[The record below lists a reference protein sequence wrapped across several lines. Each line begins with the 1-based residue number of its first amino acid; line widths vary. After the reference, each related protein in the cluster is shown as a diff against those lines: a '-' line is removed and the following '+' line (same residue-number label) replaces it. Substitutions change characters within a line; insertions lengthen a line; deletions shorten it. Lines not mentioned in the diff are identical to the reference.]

1 MERDAQLLKEKAL
14 LLLSRER
21 ELLSLRRRH
30 ARVSAWLT
38 VAHSLSELV
47 TAHANTA
54 EAYPALA
61 DKLMT
66 LLQLQRV
73 VFFSI
78 DPGPSLRPLMGAPA
92 AREPRPLEPAA
103 NHLLEGEGV
112 GLCNAPDSE
121 ALAALSRAVGLH
133 RFMWCRVGVES
144 DALIARLLLVAGY
157 EKEKASF
164 YAPFEEA
171 DFGHFRSMGQ
181 HLSLEL
187 RNAELIKELE
197 LEKRHLEELNQTLER
212 RVVER
217 TEDFARANRGLADAL
232 AVLRERDR
240 RMHDDLEQA
249 RTFQQSIL
257 PAPPQSRRVELRSV
271 YRPLELVGGD
281 IFDISPVDDGAEH
294 LRVFIADATGHGV
307 QASLRT
313 IVIKSEYD
321 RIRGDHT
328 SPEAVLVELNKRL
341 AQHYSPGEMLCTACC
356 FDLAPAAGGLTH
368 LRYANCA
375 HPGLLRVSGGRV
387 DEIYRDGPFLGL
399 APEIQ
404 VDGEQVTLREGDTVF
419 AYTDGLCDQMN
430 GARRSF
436 PVADA
441 AVEAL
446 QDHPPMAEVLARIID
461 AFDGFRESAPVADDV
476 TLIGARVRT
485 L

>member
-47 TAHANTA
+47 SARSPSGD
-54 EAYPALA
+54 AYSALA

-73 VFFSI
+73 TFFGV
-78 DPGPSLRPLMGAPA
+78 GPSGLQPLMGSTRE
-92 AREPRPLEPAA
+92 ARTLEPLARQ
-103 NHLLEGEGV
+103 LLETEEV
-112 GLCNAPDSE
+112 GLCNAPDNE
-121 ALAALSRAVGLH
+121 ALDALSRAVGLH
-133 RFMWCRVGVES
+133 RFMWCRLG
-144 DALIARLLLVAGY
+144 DGTGPPLLLVAGY
-157 EKEKASF
+157 EREKAGF

-181 HLSLEL
+181 HFSLEL
-187 RNAELIKELE
+187 RNAELIKQLE
-197 LEKRHLEELNQTLER
+197 LEKRHLEDLNQTLER
-212 RVVER
+212 RVAER

-240 RMHDDLEQA
+240 RMHEDLEQA
-249 RTFQQSIL
+249 RLFQQSIL
-257 PAPPQSRRVELRSV
+257 PAAPRSERLEMRSV

-321 RIRGDHT
+321 RLKGDHT
-328 SPEAVLVELNKRL
+328 TPDEVLVQLNSRL
-341 AQHYSPGEMLCTACC
+341 AQQYSPGEMLCTACC
-356 FDLAPAAGGLTH
+356 FDLAPAAGGITH

-375 HPGLLRVSGGRV
+375 HPALLRVTGSRV
-387 DEIYRDGPFLGL
+387 EEIYRDGPFLGL

-404 VDGEQVTLREGDTVF
+404 VDIERVELREGDALL

-430 GARRSF
+430 GSRRSF
-436 PVADA
+436 PLAEA
-441 AVEAL
+441 AIEAL
-446 QDHPPMAEVLARIID
+446 EDTPPMAEVLARIID
-461 AFDGFRESAPVADDV
+461 AFDAFREAAPVADDV
-476 TLIGARVRT
+476 TLIGARVRNV
-485 L
+485 